1 MSKQDEADRTIFVG
15 NLDSG
20 AREEILFELFL
31 QAGPLTKVHIAK
43 DKDGR
48 QKTYGFVCFKH
59 TESVPY
65 AITLLNGIRLYGR
78 PLNLQYRSGSS
89 HTAEPSMAPPAVDS
103 TLCRTAQDNCR
114 STQFQDGPSSSLFLT
129 PPYSMNNSFS
139 NPDPYYWQ
147 AIMNTYALQQYHIN
161 SQMAQQQQ
169 QQQYYQAMAQQAG
182 PPAQLPHFGLTP
194 DFMARTSQPAWD
206 RRQQQ
211 RDPDHGNCCGG
222 GGGGQRE
229 RESDSDSDHI
239 GREKL
244 RTSSKHREHQYKKHK
259 SKKKKY

>member
-1 MSKQDEADRTIFVG
+1 MSKQEEADRTIFVG

-20 AREEILFELFL
+20 TREEILYELFL

-89 HTAEPSMAPPAVDS
+89 HTADASVPYPGADS
-103 TLCRTAQDNCR
+103 TLCRTPQDNCR
-114 STQFQDGPSSSLFLT
+114 SPQFPDGPSSSLFLT
-129 PPYSMNNSFS
+129 PPYSMSNSFN

-147 AIMNTYALQQYHIN
+147 AMMNSYALQQYHLH
-161 SQMAQQQQ
+161 SQILQQQQ
-169 QQQYYQAMAQQAG
+169 GYYQPFSQQVRAPMPPIPYYGQPQSFTARPG
-182 PPAQLPHFGLTP
+182 PPVQDSWP
-194 DFMARTSQPAWD
+194 SQ
-206 RRQQQ
+206 
-211 RDPDHGNCCGG
+211 DPDHGSGRDSAGG
-222 GGGGQRE
+222 KSVG
-229 RESDSDSDHI
+229 SDSDSDSR
-239 GREKL
+239 GQAFQ
-244 RTSSKHREHQYKKHK
+244 SFGKHVYRKHK

>member
-89 HTAEPSMAPPAVDS
+89 HTADPSVPYLGADS
-103 TLCRTAQDNCR
+103 TLCRAPQDNSR
-114 STQFQDGPSSSLFLT
+114 SPQFQDGPSSSLFLT

-139 NPDPYYWQ
+139 SPDPYYWQ
-147 AIMNTYALQQYHIN
+147 AIMSSYALQQYHLN
-161 SQMAQQQQ
+161 SQMLQQ
-169 QQQYYQAMAQQAG
+169 QQQYYQAVSQQIGAPVPQVPHFSQLQNFMARPC
-182 PPAQLPHFGLTP
+182 PPAQDSWP
-194 DFMARTSQPAWD
+194 SW
-206 RRQQQ
+206 
-211 RDPDHGNCCGG
+211 DPDQGNGRDSGG
-222 GGGGQRE
+222 GRSV
-229 RESDSDSDHI
+229 ESDSDSD
-239 GREKL
+239 GRSHKFQGF
-244 RTSSKHREHQYKKHK
+244 SKHTYKKHK

>member
-1 MSKQDEADRTIFVG
+1 MSKQEEADRTIFVG
-15 NLDSG
+15 NLDSNT
-20 AREEILFELFL
+20 REEILFELFL

-78 PLNLQYRSGSS
+78 PLNLQFRSGSS
-89 HTAEPSMAPPAVDS
+89 HTVEPSTAHLGVENTPCRAPQESFRNSP
-103 TLCRTAQDNCR
+103 
-114 STQFQDGPSSSLFLT
+114 FQDRPGSSLYPT
-129 PPYSMNNSFS
+129 PPYSMNNHF

-147 AIMNTYALQQYHIN
+147 TMMNTYALQQYHIN

-169 QQQYYQAMAQQAG
+169 YYQAMAHVG
-182 PPAQLPHFGLTP
+182 LPAQMPHFDP
-194 DFMARTSQPAWD
+194 MPEYMSRSHQPAWEN
-206 RRQQQ
+206 RLQ
-211 RDPDHGNCCGG
+211 RDPVLGNCSSS
-222 GGGGQRE
+222 GGGGQA
-229 RESDSDSDHI
+229 RESDSDSDNKNM
-239 GREKL
+239 EKL
-244 RTSSKHREHQYKKHK
+244 QTASKQRSRQYKKHK

>member
-1 MSKQDEADRTIFVG
+1 MSKQEEADRTIFVG

-20 AREEILFELFL
+20 TREEILYELFL

-89 HTAEPSMAPPAVDS
+89 HTADASVPYPGADS
-103 TLCRTAQDNCR
+103 TLCRTPQDNCR
-114 STQFQDGPSSSLFLT
+114 ENAVQAENKVQGHNEWIVRSPQFPDGPSSSLFLT
-129 PPYSMNNSFS
+129 PPYSMSNSFN

-147 AIMNTYALQQYHIN
+147 AMGFPQH
-161 SQMAQQQQ
+161 SMK
-169 QQQYYQAMAQQAG
+169 
-182 PPAQLPHFGLTP
+182 
-194 DFMARTSQPAWD
+194 ARTTPKPLTSTGTGTRLCRWSAASFRSTASGGVWTM
-206 RRQQQ
+206 RR
-211 RDPDHGNCCGG
+211 PLL
-222 GGGGQRE
+222 RE
-229 RESDSDSDHI
+229 
-239 GREKL
+239 
-244 RTSSKHREHQYKKHK
+244 TAA
-259 SKKKKY
+259 

>member
-15 NLDSG
+15 NLDSST
-20 AREEILFELFL
+20 REEILFELFL

-89 HTAEPSMAPPAVDS
+89 HTVDLSMTQPGVDN
-103 TLCRTAQDNCR
+103 TQCRATQDSRN
-114 STQFQDGPSSSLFLT
+114 TPFQDRPSSSLCLT
-129 PPYSMNNSFS
+129 PPYTMNNNFS
-139 NPDPYYWQ
+139 SPDPYYWQ

-161 SQMAQQQQ
+161 SQMVQQQ
-169 QQQYYQAMAQQAG
+169 QQQYYQAMAQQVG
-182 PPAQLPHFGLTP
+182 LTAQAPHFSPMP
-194 DFMARTSQPAWD
+194 DFMARPYEPAWD
-206 RRQQQ
+206 NWQQ
-211 RDPDHGNCCGG
+211 RDPLHGNCCSSS
-222 GGGGQRE
+222 GGGGQAK
-229 RESDSDSDHI
+229 ESDSDSDSRS
-239 GREKL
+239 REKL
-244 RTSSKHREHQYKKHK
+244 QTTSKQQERQYKKHK

>member
-31 QAGPLTKVHIAK
+31 QAGPLTKVHIAR

-89 HTAEPSMAPPAVDS
+89 HTTDS
-103 TLCRTAQDNCR
+103 SVPYLGADNTLCRAPQDNSR
-114 STQFQDGPSSSLFLT
+114 SPQFQDGPSSSLLLA
-129 PPYSMNNSFS
+129 PPYSMSNSLS
-139 NPDPYYWQ
+139 NPAPYCWQ
-147 AIMNTYALQQYHIN
+147 AIMNSYALQQYHFN
-161 SQMAQQQQ
+161 SQMLQQ
-169 QQQYYQAMAQQAG
+169 QQQYYQAASQMDVVPQA
-182 PPAQLPHFGLTP
+182 PHFSPLQS
-194 DFMARTSQPAWD
+194 FAARPCLPPQDSWQP
-206 RRQQQ
+206 
-211 RDPDHGNCCGG
+211 RDTDHGNS
-222 GGGGQRE
+222 RDDKSMA
-229 RESDSDSDHI
+229 SDSDSDSRSQKFQ
-239 GREKL
+239 GF
-244 RTSSKHREHQYKKHK
+244 SKHAYKKHK

>member
-1 MSKQDEADRTIFVG
+1 MMNKREEADRTIFVG

-48 QKTYGFVCFKH
+48 QKTYGFICFKH

-89 HTAEPSMAPPAVDS
+89 HTADPSTSHPGVDNSQCRAPE
-103 TLCRTAQDNCR
+103 DNCR

-129 PPYSMNNSFS
+129 PPYSTSNSFS

-161 SQMAQQQQ
+161 SQMVQQQQQ
-169 QQQYYQAMAQQAG
+169 QQQYYQAMAQQMG
-182 PPAQLPHFGLTP
+182 PPAQMSHFSP
-194 DFMARTSQPAWD
+194 MQDFMARPPQPPWD
-206 RRQQQ
+206 NLQQ
-211 RDPDHGNCCGG
+211 RGPDQDHGNCDDDS
-222 GGGGQRE
+222 GQE
-229 RESDSDSDHI
+229 GESISDNRT
-239 GREKL
+239 REKL
-244 RTSSKHREHQYKKHK
+244 RTASKHREHQYKKHK

>member
-15 NLDSG
+15 NLDSST
-20 AREEILFELFL
+20 REEILFELFL

-89 HTAEPSMAPPAVDS
+89 HTVGLENSPCQAPQESFRNPP
-103 TLCRTAQDNCR
+103 
-114 STQFQDGPSSSLFLT
+114 FQDRPGSSLYLT
-129 PPYSMNNSFS
+129 PPYSMNNHV

-147 AIMNTYALQQYHIN
+147 TMMNTYALQQYHIN
-161 SQMAQQQQ
+161 SQMVQ
-169 QQQYYQAMAQQAG
+169 QQQYYQAMAQVG
-182 PPAQLPHFGLTP
+182 LPAQMSHFSP
-194 DFMARTSQPAWD
+194 MSEYMSKSHQPAWENCL
-206 RRQQQ
+206 Q
-211 RDPDHGNCCGG
+211 RDRVPENCSSS
-222 GGGGQRE
+222 GGGGQA
-229 RESDSDSDHI
+229 RESDSDSDN
-239 GREKL
+239 RSMEKL
-244 RTSSKHREHQYKKHK
+244 QTTSKQRGHQYKKHK